1 MRFAVWCVLLDGA
14 HCVAWLQI
22 SPLAAKIL
30 FRGSDRCFKN
40 LCGHGSA
47 LNGAHEDAV
56 RTSAI
61 LKKKTLVPR
70 SGRGRF
76 LRKSTGT

>member
-1 MRFAVWCVLLDGA
+1 MLHGCKSRRLRRLVLGGGGGGGGLTDAVV
-14 HCVAWLQI
+14 
-22 SPLAAKIL
+22 
-30 FRGSDRCFKN
+30 KN

-61 LKKKTLVPR
+61 
-70 SGRGRF
+70 
-76 LRKSTGT
+76 